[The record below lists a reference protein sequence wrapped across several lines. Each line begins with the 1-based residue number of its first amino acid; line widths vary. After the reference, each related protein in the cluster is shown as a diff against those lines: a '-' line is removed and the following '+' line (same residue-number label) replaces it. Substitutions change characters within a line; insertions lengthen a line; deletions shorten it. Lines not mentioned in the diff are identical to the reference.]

1 MSFEDD
7 DSKNEIEK
15 LIEIHRTLNKQ
26 YLDKNELVEKLTKE
40 ISELKSVISQINK
53 IIAGKSFTP
62 ASNLLSAEDLF
73 KETLGFQGEGTLIKR
88 KMFSKDNELLC
99 VLRFFDLTKV
109 EILFINPEKLDV
121 REKSDIFINYFI
133 KQILV
138 KIKEKEP
145 HLEMKI
151 DTIKNLDSIQRI
163 EISNV
168 NKLEFFD
175 LIELGIRKVLN
186 ST

>member
-15 LIEIHRTLNKQ
+15 LVEMHRTLNKQ
-26 YLDKNELVEKLTKE
+26 YLDKKELVEKLTKE
-40 ISELKSVISQINK
+40 ISELKLVINQINK

-73 KETLGFQGEGTLIKR
+73 KETLGSQGEGTLIKR
-88 KMFSKDNELLC
+88 KLFSKDNKLLC
-99 VLRFFDLTKV
+99 VLRFYNLEKV
-109 EILFINPEKLDV
+109 EILFIDPEKLDV
-121 REKSDIFINYFI
+121 REKSEIFINYFI
-133 KQILV
+133 QQILI
-138 KIKEKEP
+138 KIKDKAP
-145 HLEMKI
+145 QLEMKI
-151 DTIKNLDSIQRI
+151 EKYKNLDSIQRI
-163 EISNV
+163 ELNNV
-168 NKLEFFD
+168 NKLEYFD